1 MGLTRGHIKSHHQDQ
16 EGGGPWRLIKLTPE
30 EAEDCYEVP
39 REEYIEFVD
48 KRRRC
53 RRGGLEAHALE
64 MSPETGRRPEVLRSV
79 YSHAS
84 VARADGRPPHHR
96 TRSGAILE
104 VTRTPTA
111 RPLAQAGHSSS
122 SGKGVD
128 RAARPGT
135 LIVLSGL
142 GVLQLPRA
150 RHGGVPRSRR
160 GPVPAACLQF
170 MNSSHEQFMNSSCCN
185 NLASPCSLRKAR
197 DALSPCRLSNH
208 R

>member
-104 VTRTPTA
+104 VTRTPVSTGRAQQLEWQGWTA
-111 RPLAQAGHSSS
+111 RLAPVHSFCY
-122 SGKGVD
+122 
-128 RAARPGT
+128 
-135 LIVLSGL
+135 LGL
-142 GVLQLPRA
+142 VCYHPS
-150 RHGGVPRSRR
+150 VY
-160 GPVPAACLQF
+160 
-170 MNSSHEQFMNSSCCN
+170 
-185 NLASPCSLRKAR
+185 RK
-197 DALSPCRLSNH
+197 D
-208 R
+208 

>member
-64 MSPETGRRPEVLRSV
+64 MSPETGRRPEVLRER
-79 YSHAS
+79 SHAS
-84 VARADGRPPHHR
+84 VWPAPTEGHHR

-122 SGKGVD
+122 SGKGGPRGSPRYTHCVIWAWCVTI
-128 RAARPGT
+128 AAREARRCPS
-135 LIVLSGL
+135 IPSR
-142 GVLQLPRA
+142 PRA
-150 RHGGVPRSRR
+150 RCMSTV
-160 GPVPAACLQF
+160 
-170 MNSSHEQFMNSSCCN
+170 HEQFT
-185 NLASPCSLRKAR
+185 
-197 DALSPCRLSNH
+197 
-208 R
+208 